1 MTRVRPA
8 AMVLVAFWCISGCS
22 VNTGPN
28 PLGDPPAGDQIL
40 EVDPPPTPAP
50 KNNQGMQALKYGLVW
65 SFTSQQFGLGNV
77 SDPALLELPD
87 GTLRLFFVYSVGIGQ
102 FWLPT
107 LSSHGHLQSQVV
119 ATGQPTPNWHR
130 AAFAA
135 SSPFVAGGAPWS
147 SPNLICLLIYPPC
160 NRTIRLCFA
169 CSTGGVVPFAGGSR
183 PICCGAAFL
192 PLLPSGSSMQN

>member
-1 MTRVRPA
+1 MTRFRPA

-28 PLGDPPAGDQIL
+28 PLVDPPAGDQIL

-87 GTLRLFFVYSVGIGQ
+87 GTLRLFFKNGNEPQMG
-102 FWLPT
+102 L
-107 LSSHGHLQSQVV
+107 
-119 ATGQPTPNWHR
+119 TGFDNKIH
-130 AAFAA
+130 
-135 SSPFVAGGAPWS
+135 
-147 SPNLICLLIYPPC
+147 
-160 NRTIRLCFA
+160 
-169 CSTGGVVPFAGGSR
+169 
-183 PICCGAAFL
+183 
-192 PLLPSGSSMQN
+192 